1 VGWRLGKRIG
11 GEMNTTSMNKTRW
24 FWPWQDEK
32 EEAWLG
38 EMSMSGWHLK
48 SVHLPCVYTF
58 DKGEPCRK
66 IYRLDY
72 MLMKKDQLEEYK
84 QIFQDAGWE
93 YVGEMSNWRYWVKQ
107 VADGETPEIFTDNE
121 SKIKKYQRLLGMMA
135 LFLVFLCFIGF
146 NMFRNQAWDELNN
159 IPLIN
164 AIYFLAMLCYVVV
177 IPIYVVVVIKL
188 VARINELKEK
198 RL

>member
-1 VGWRLGKRIG
+1 
-11 GEMNTTSMNKTRW
+11 MNTTSMNTTSINKTRW

-32 EEAWLG
+32 EEAWLE
-38 EMSMSGWHLK
+38 EMSLTGWHLK

-72 MLMKKDQLEEYK
+72 MLVKKEKLDEYL
-84 QIFQDAGWE
+84 QIFRDAGWE
-93 YVGEMSNWRYWVKQ
+93 YVGEMSNWRYWGKRVL
-107 VADGETPEIFTDNE
+107 DGEAPEIFTDNE
-121 SKIKKYQRLLGMMA
+121 SKIKKYQRMLGVMVF
-135 LFLVFLCFIGF
+135 FLVFLSFIGF
-146 NMFRNQAWDELNN
+146 NMFMNQAWAELNN
-159 IPLIN
+159 VPLISV
-164 AIYFLAMLCYVVV
+164 IYFLAMLFYAVV

-188 VARINELKEK
+188 VMRINQLKRK